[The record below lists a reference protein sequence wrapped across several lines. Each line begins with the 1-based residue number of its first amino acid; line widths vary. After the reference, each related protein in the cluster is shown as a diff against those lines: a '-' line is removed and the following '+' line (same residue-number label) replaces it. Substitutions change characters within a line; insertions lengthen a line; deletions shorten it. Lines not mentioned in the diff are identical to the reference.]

1 MSRRAGPWAVPVF
14 ALAALA
20 LLLGLCLTPSAEAAP
35 PVDQACAVVKG
46 EQVRPSAKVAGPA
59 FLAVPLEAGS
69 LVQEPL
75 LSGCASDD
83 RTPDPVS
90 AVLSGDP
97 SPRAPPVLS

>member
-1 MSRRAGPWAVPVF
+1 MSRRAGLWAVPV
-14 ALAALA
+14 LSVAAVV
-20 LLLGLCLTPSAEAAP
+20 LLLGLCLTPLVEAAP

-46 EQVRPSAKVAGPA
+46 EQVGPSAKVAGPV
-59 FLAVPLEAGS
+59 FLAVQVEAGT
-69 LVQEPL
+69 LVQEPS

-83 RTPDPVS
+83 PTSDPAS